1 VSVFEMGEY
10 EAAGYDVPDFR
21 RAGGDPLQCAPTG
34 AQQCEAAFP
43 DRTAGAVQRVVG
55 LVIGD
60 EAV

>member
-43 DRTAGAVQRVVG
+43 DRAAGAV
-55 LVIGD
+55 
-60 EAV
+60 